1 MVKRLLTT
9 IIIATSALVA
19 SAQEFGVQYITE
31 VQTDFEKSTNWMNFL
46 RLDASLN
53 IGKRGSIDFASI
65 HTFKTLDHPVADDW
79 QVFSNIT
86 NDNLAF
92 GLAVLGYTH
101 QFCDKFKLFAG
112 VRNVNEDYFISD
124 GTGLFVNSSHGIYPT
139 IAENYP
145 LGNYPLSTLG
155 IHANWTLNDNWTV
168 QGSLYNG
175 VARQL
180 FGPDHGLL
188 DIRKDDG
195 ILLMGDVNYHHDSK
209 LPGTYFA
216 GVCYANKI
224 HGEEM
229 TEDKTNFAY
238 WVYGEQS
245 LYKSGNSH
253 IDLMAQFSQ
262 NLSVDFGC
270 KRYMGAGV
278 LLYNILT
285 DKIDNTFGINVNNA
299 DYDFGDET
307 VLEATYN
314 LQLTD
319 HIGIQPAYQRIW
331 NDGGSHNA
339 ALLRLNIEF

>member
-9 IIIATSALVA
+9 IIITTSALVA

-65 HTFKTLDHPVADDW
+65 HTFKTLDRPVADDW

-101 QFCDKFKLFAG
+101 QFSDNFKLFAG

-209 LPGTYFA
+209 LPSTYFA
-216 GVCYANKI
+216 GVSYANKI

-229 TEDKTNFAY
+229 TEDKTNFTY

-245 LYKSGNSH
+245 IYKSGDSH
-253 IDLMAQFSQ
+253 VDLMAQFSQ

-307 VLEATYN
+307 VLETTYS

>member
-9 IIIATSALVA
+9 IIIATSALAA

-65 HTFKTLDHPVADDW
+65 HTFKTLDRPVADDW

-195 ILLMGDVNYHHDSK
+195 IYLMSDVNYHHDSK

-216 GVCYANKI
+216 GVSYANKI

-229 TEDKTNFAY
+229 TEDKTNFTY

-307 VLEATYN
+307 VLEATYS

-331 NDGGSHNA
+331 NDDGSHNA

>member
-65 HTFKTLDHPVADDW
+65 HTFKTLDRPVADDW

-101 QFCDKFKLFAG
+101 QFSDKFKLFAG

-195 ILLMGDVNYHHDSK
+195 IYLMSDVNYHHDSK

-216 GVCYANKI
+216 GVGYANKI

-229 TEDKTNFAY
+229 TEDKTNFTY
-238 WVYGEQS
+238 WVYGEQTI
-245 LYKSGNSH
+245 YKSGDSH
-253 IDLMAQFSQ
+253 VDLMAQFSQ

-307 VLEATYN
+307 VLEATYS

>member
-9 IIIATSALVA
+9 ITIAASALAA

-65 HTFKTLDHPVADDW
+65 HTFKTLDRPVADDW

-216 GVCYANKI
+216 GVSYANKI

-229 TEDKTNFAY
+229 TEDKTNFTY

-245 LYKSGNSH
+245 IYKSGDSH
-253 IDLMAQFSQ
+253 VDLMAQFSQ

>member
-9 IIIATSALVA
+9 IIIATSALAA

-65 HTFKTLDHPVADDW
+65 HTFKTLDRPVADDW

-216 GVCYANKI
+216 GVSYSNKI

-245 LYKSGNSH
+245 IYKSGDSH
-253 IDLMAQFSQ
+253 VDLMAQFSQ

-307 VLEATYN
+307 VLEATYS

>member
-65 HTFKTLDHPVADDW
+65 HTFKTLDRPVADDW

-101 QFCDKFKLFAG
+101 QFSNKFKLFAG

-124 GTGLFVNSSHGIYPT
+124 GTGLFANSSHGIYPT

-195 ILLMGDVNYHHDSK
+195 ILLMGDVNYHHASK

-216 GVCYANKI
+216 GVSYSNKI

-229 TEDKTNFAY
+229 TEDKTNLAY

-245 LYKSGNSH
+245 IYKSGDSH
-253 IDLMAQFSQ
+253 VDLMAQFSQ

-307 VLEATYN
+307 VFEATYS

>member
-9 IIIATSALVA
+9 ITIAASALAA

-65 HTFKTLDHPVADDW
+65 HTFKTLDRPVADDW

-168 QGSLYNG
+168 QGSIYNG

-216 GVCYANKI
+216 GVSYANKI

-229 TEDKTNFAY
+229 TEDKTNFTY

-245 LYKSGNSH
+245 IYKSGDSH
-253 IDLMAQFSQ
+253 VDLMAQFSQ

>member
-9 IIIATSALVA
+9 ITIAASALAA

-65 HTFKTLDHPVADDW
+65 HTFKTLDRPVADDW

-168 QGSLYNG
+168 QGSIYNG

-216 GVCYANKI
+216 GVSYANKI

-229 TEDKTNFAY
+229 TEDKTNFTY

-245 LYKSGNSH
+245 IYKSGDSH
-253 IDLMAQFSQ
+253 VDLMAQFSQ

-307 VLEATYN
+307 VLEATYS

>member
-65 HTFKTLDHPVADDW
+65 HTFKTLDRPVADDW

-92 GLAVLGYTH
+92 GLAVMGYTH

-188 DIRKDDG
+188 DIREDDG
-195 ILLMGDVNYHHDSK
+195 IFFMGDVNYHHDSK
-209 LPGTYFA
+209 LPGTYYA
-216 GVCYANKI
+216 GVSYANKI

-229 TEDKTNFAY
+229 TEDKTNFTY

-245 LYKSGNSH
+245 IYKSGDSH
-253 IDLMAQFSQ
+253 VDLMAQFSQ

-307 VLEATYN
+307 VLEATYS

>member
-9 IIIATSALVA
+9 ITIAASALVA

-65 HTFKTLDHPVADDW
+65 HTFKTLDRPVADDW

-216 GVCYANKI
+216 GVSYANKI

-229 TEDKTNFAY
+229 TEDKTNFTY

-245 LYKSGNSH
+245 IYKSGDSH
-253 IDLMAQFSQ
+253 VDLMAQFSQ

-307 VLEATYN
+307 VLEATYSM
-314 LQLTD
+314 QLTD

>member
-9 IIIATSALVA
+9 ITIAASALVA

-65 HTFKTLDHPVADDW
+65 HTFKTLDRPVADDW

-101 QFCDKFKLFAG
+101 QFSDKFKLFAG

-216 GVCYANKI
+216 GVSYSNKI

-229 TEDKTNFAY
+229 TEDKTNFTY

-245 LYKSGNSH
+245 IYKSGDSH
-253 IDLMAQFSQ
+253 VDLMAQFSQ

-270 KRYMGAGV
+270 KRYMGTGV
-278 LLYNILT
+278 LLYNILI

-307 VLEATYN
+307 VLEATYS

-319 HIGIQPAYQRIW
+319 HIGIQPTYQRIW

>member
-1 MVKRLLTT
+1 M
-9 IIIATSALVA
+9 
-19 SAQEFGVQYITE
+19 
-31 VQTDFEKSTNWMNFL
+31 
-46 RLDASLN
+46 
-53 IGKRGSIDFASI
+53 
-65 HTFKTLDHPVADDW
+65 
-79 QVFSNIT
+79 
-86 NDNLAF
+86 
-92 GLAVLGYTH
+92 
-101 QFCDKFKLFAG
+101 
-112 VRNVNEDYFISD
+112 RNVNEDYFISD

-188 DIRKDDG
+188 DIREDDG
-195 ILLMGDVNYHHDSK
+195 IFFMGDVNYHHNSK

-216 GVCYANKI
+216 GVSYSNKI

-245 LYKSGNSH
+245 IYKSGDSH

-307 VLEATYN
+307 VLEATYS

-319 HIGIQPAYQRIW
+319 HIGIQPVYQRIW
-331 NDGGSHNA
+331 NNEGNYNA
-339 ALLRLNIEF
+339 ALLRINVEF

>member
-9 IIIATSALVA
+9 ITIAASALVA

-65 HTFKTLDHPVADDW
+65 HTFKTLDRPVADDW

-195 ILLMGDVNYHHDSK
+195 IFFMGDVNYHQNSK

-216 GVCYANKI
+216 GVSYSNKI

-245 LYKSGNSH
+245 IYKSGDSH

-270 KRYMGAGV
+270 KRFMGAGV

-307 VLEATYN
+307 VLEATYS

>member
-1 MVKRLLTT
+1 MVKRFLAT
-9 IIIATSALVA
+9 IIIAASALAA
-19 SAQEFGVQYITE
+19 SAQEFGVQYISE
-31 VQTDFEKSTNWMNFL
+31 VQTNFDKSVNWMNFL

-53 IGKRGSIDFASI
+53 IGKKGSIDFASI
-65 HTFKTLDHPVADDW
+65 HTFKTLDRPVADDW
-79 QVFSNIT
+79 QVFSNID

-101 QFCDKFKLFAG
+101 QFSDKFKLFAG

-124 GTGLFVNSSHGIYPT
+124 GTALFVNSSHGIYPT
-139 IAENYP
+139 IGENYP
-145 LGNYPLSTLG
+145 LGNYPYSTLG
-155 IHANWTLNDNWTV
+155 IHTNWAINDSWTV
-168 QGSLYNG
+168 QGSVYNG

-195 ILLMGDVNYHHDSK
+195 IFFIGDVNYRQESQ

-216 GVCYANKI
+216 ELSYSNKI
-224 HGEEM
+224 HGEEL
-229 TEDKTNFAY
+229 TDGKTNLTY
-238 WVYGEQS
+238 WLYGEQS
-245 LYKSGNSH
+245 LYKAGNRH
-253 IDLMAQFSQ
+253 IDLMVQFSQ

-285 DKIDNTFGINVNNA
+285 DKIDNTLGVVVNNA

-307 VLEATYN
+307 VVEATYS

-319 HIGIQPAYQRIW
+319 NIAIQPAYQRIW
-331 NDGGSHNA
+331 NDEGNYNA
-339 ALLRLNIEF
+339 ALLRLNVEF

>member
-9 IIIATSALVA
+9 ITIAASALVA

-65 HTFKTLDHPVADDW
+65 HTFKTLDRPVADDW

-195 ILLMGDVNYHHDSK
+195 IFFMGDVNYHQNSK

-216 GVCYANKI
+216 GVSYSNKI

-245 LYKSGNSH
+245 IYKSGDSH
-253 IDLMAQFSQ
+253 VDLMAQFSQ

-307 VLEATYN
+307 VLEATYS

>member
-46 RLDASLN
+46 RLDASLDV
-53 IGKRGSIDFASI
+53 GKSGSIDFASI
-65 HTFKTLDHPVADDW
+65 HTFKTLDRPVADDW

-92 GLAVLGYTH
+92 GLAVMGYTH

-209 LPGTYFA
+209 LPGTYYA
-216 GVCYANKI
+216 GVSYANKI

-229 TEDKTNFAY
+229 TENKTNFTY

-245 LYKSGNSH
+245 IYKSGDSH